1 VISVNQAVRLMLKNT
16 SPVGITKL
24 PLNKAA
30 GLVLAED
37 IYARNDLPLFTNSA
51 MDGYAVKSSQ
61 TKGANQKHP
70 LPLRL
75 VGTLKAGSLSKR
87 FLGNGEAIK
96 IMTGAPLPAG
106 ADAVVMKENTTEQ
119 DGWILIQKEAE
130 TKENIRLQAE
140 EIKKGA
146 LALKKFTLL
155 NPPALG
161 FLSSLGV
168 KEVKIFRIPKVT
180 MVITGNEVV
189 SSANRLGP
197 GKIYESNSVGLV
209 TALKEIGIHEVQ
221 IFRCRDNPL
230 SLKRNLGK
238 ALALSDIVLI
248 SGGVSVGDYD
258 YVRQTLSSLKA
269 KQIFWKVS
277 QKPGKPLYF
286 GRNGKTL
293 IFGIPGNPAASLVVF
308 YEYIRPALLK
318 FLGRKHIHLPLLTG
332 QMAREI
338 AKKKGLTYFW
348 RGALSGPLDKP
359 IVQIPS
365 QQGSHMLKE
374 FARGDCLVIGPEKSK
389 FIQKGTQVT
398 VHLLPWSRLA

>member
-1 VISVNQAVRLMLKNT
+1 MISVNQAVRLMLKNT

-51 MDGYAVKSSQ
+51 MDGYAVKSGQ
-61 TKGANQKHP
+61 TKVASEKNP
-70 LPLRL
+70 ISLRL
-75 VGTLKAGSLSKR
+75 IGTIKAGSFSRRALR
-87 FLGNGEAIK
+87 DDEAIK
-96 IMTGAPLPAG
+96 VMTGAPVPKA
-106 ADAVVMKENTTEQ
+106 ADAVVMKEDAVEEY
-119 DGWILIQKEAE
+119 GLILIQRKVQAL
-130 TKENIRLQAE
+130 ENVRRQGE

-146 LALKKFTLL
+146 LALKKFTVL

-180 MVITGNEVV
+180 MVITGNEVI
-189 SSANRLGP
+189 SSAKKLAP

-221 IFRCRDNPL
+221 IFRGRDNPL
-230 SLKRNLGK
+230 NLKRNLGK

-277 QKPGKPLYF
+277 QRPGKPLYF
-286 GRNGKTL
+286 GRKGKTL
-293 IFGIPGNPAASLVVF
+293 IFGIPGNPAASLVVI

-318 FLGRKHIHLPLLTG
+318 SLGRKHIHLPLLTG

-365 QQGSHMLKE
+365 QQGSHMLRE
-374 FARGDCLVIGPEKSK
+374 FARGDCLVLGPERAELIK
-389 FIQKGTQVT
+389 KGAHVN
-398 VHLLPWSRLA
+398 VHLLPWGRLS